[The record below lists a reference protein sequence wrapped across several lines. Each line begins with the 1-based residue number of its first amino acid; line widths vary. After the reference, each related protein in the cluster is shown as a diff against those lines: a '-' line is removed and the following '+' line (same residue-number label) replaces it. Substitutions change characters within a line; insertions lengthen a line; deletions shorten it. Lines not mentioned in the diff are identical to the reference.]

1 MNRLAL
7 VTIFSLFLFPLSAG
21 AQEEPIWMN
30 VGTVAP
36 DNTPWAQQLQEMKR
50 RVEADSGGRLR
61 MRLFLGN
68 PDGEL
73 SLARQ
78 CQDGQYEAVGVSIGA
93 IAGVVPQM
101 GVLELPYLFN
111 SLEEADRI
119 IDNVLYEPASQIL
132 AENGYKL
139 YIFSENGLR
148 NFATQGV
155 EIHSPADLS
164 SLQMRS
170 QELWIHEETYNALG
184 GNPVRIAVPEVITAL
199 NTGNVQGF
207 DNTPLFAFAASWYQ
221 GIDTWTVSDHI
232 YQPAVIVYN
241 LEWFQSLPADL
252 QQIVMAN
259 LEGETES
266 GRRLI
271 RAITPALLQNLENT
285 GINVYHMTDEEK
297 AVFREA
303 TRSVHQLFRER
314 VEGGGA
320 LLDLIYAAQA
330 E

>member
-1 MNRLAL
+1 MKRLAL
-7 VTIFSLFLFPLSAG
+7 LALISFLFLPVSAE
-21 AQEEPIWMN
+21 AQDDPIWMN

-61 MRLFLGN
+61 MRLFLGS

-78 CQDGQYEAVGVSIGA
+78 CQDGQFEAVGVSTAALTGL
-93 IAGVVPQM
+93 VPQM

-111 SLEEADRI
+111 NLEEADRI
-119 IDNVLYEPASQIL
+119 IDNVLYNEFSQIL
-132 AENGYKL
+132 GRNGLKL
-139 YIFSENGLR
+139 FIFSENGLR

-155 EIHSPADLS
+155 EIHVPGDLG

-170 QELWIHEETYNALG
+170 QEAWIHEEMYNALG
-184 GNPVRIAVPEVITAL
+184 GNPVRIPVPEVITAL

-207 DNTPLFAFAASWYQ
+207 DNTPLFAFAASWHQ

-241 LEWFQSLPADL
+241 LEWFEALPADL
-252 QQIVMAN
+252 QQLAMDNMEA
-259 LEGETES
+259 ETNS
-266 GRRLI
+266 SRRLI
-271 RAITPALLQNLENT
+271 RAITPALLQNLENA

-303 TRSVHQLFRER
+303 TRGVHQMFRER

-320 LLDLIYAAQA
+320 LLDMIYEAQA
-330 E
+330 Q